1 MAAPCSGKE
10 MAGLKKKMKNDETK
24 SAYERILAWRTD
36 RIKYWGTYN
45 YS

>member
-24 SAYERILAWRTD
+24 SAYERILAWRAD
-36 RIKYWGTYN
+36 GTYQVLGHI
-45 YS
+45 